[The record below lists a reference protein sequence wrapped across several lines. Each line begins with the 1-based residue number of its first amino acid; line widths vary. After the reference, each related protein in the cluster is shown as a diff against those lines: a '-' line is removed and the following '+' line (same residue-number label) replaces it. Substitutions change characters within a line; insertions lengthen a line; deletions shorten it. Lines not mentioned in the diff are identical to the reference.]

1 MSDFLPTASGTNPD
15 VPNPASTGLPSLNL
29 LLSIETQTRQL
40 TDIDSRLKR
49 LEIKQRPIESFFKS
63 NATVSKILS
72 FSLVIT
78 PILQIICTV
87 VAFVVLN
94 PSATFSGLVNTLF
107 GLLGLGALVEMLL
120 VPVWINTLRDRLDKL
135 EGKNA

>member
-1 MSDFLPTASGTNPD
+1 MSDLIPPGSGTNPD
-15 VPNPASTGLPSLNL
+15 LPNPASTGMPSINL

-49 LEIKQRPIESFFKS
+49 LEIKQKPIEAFFKS
-63 NATVSKILS
+63 NALVAKILS

-78 PILQIICTV
+78 PILQILCTV
-87 VAFVVLN
+87 VAFVILN
-94 PSATFSGLVNTLF
+94 PTASFSGLVNTLF

-120 VPVWINTLRDRLDKL
+120 VPVWINTLKERIDKI
-135 EGKNA
+135 EGKSA